1 MNLKQRINGFVQIGS
16 FLERHINK
24 QYHHS
29 ETQLHLGLEKL
40 VETAAIYNHW
50 FTPEYVNLS
59 LKNLSTMLRKN
70 EVELFCTPILEKPAK
85 TIAIVCAGNIPLV
98 CFHDVLCVLLCGQR
112 VLIKMSSDDNVLLP
126 FILKL
131 LVHYE
136 AGFEEKILFA
146 TGKLSDFDAI
156 IATGSNNTSN
166 YLHYYFSKYPNIIRK
181 SRTSIAVLDGTE
193 TSEDLKNLGHDIFD
207 YYGLGCRNV
216 SKVLVPNNY
225 SFNHFF
231 ESIVDFGSVVNNKK
245 YGNNYDY
252 YRSIYL
258 LESEKFLDN
267 NFLILKESN
276 QLFSPVSVL
285 FYESFSTNNDIHEYI
300 KNNQNS
306 IQCVI
311 GKDFIPFGYS
321 QQPVISEFADK
332 INTVDFLLNL

>member
-1 MNLKQRINGFVQIGS
+1 ML
-16 FLERHINK
+16 
-24 QYHHS
+24 
-29 ETQLHLGLEKL
+29 
-40 VETAAIYNHW
+40 AA
-50 FTPEYVNLS
+50 
-59 LKNLSTMLRKN
+59 K
-70 EVELFCTPILEKPAK
+70 EVEVFCQVIEERPIK
-85 TIAIVCAGNIPLV
+85 TVAIVCAGNIPLV
-98 CFHDVLCVLLCGQR
+98 CFHDVLCVLLCGHR

-136 AGFEEKILFA
+136 SGFEEKILFA

-166 YLHYYFSKYPNIIRK
+166 YLNYYFSKYPHIIRK
-181 SRTSIAVLDGTE
+181 SRTSVAVLNGNE

-216 SKVLVPNNY
+216 SKVLVPKDY

-267 NFLILKESN
+267 NFLILKES
-276 QLFSPVSVL
+276 QHLFSPVSVL
-285 FYESFSTNNDIHEYI
+285 FFQSFNSANEQLNYI
-300 KNNQNS
+300 KNNENS